1 MDTSIVI
8 IVADKRMMGQGFL
21 NRLGLLGLKFLVIVV
36 FLSSICGKKS
46 IFQDLCTMYDSII
59 YNII

>member
-46 IFQDLCTMYDSII
+46 IFQYLCSVRCTIL
-59 YNII
+59 